1 MSLCRSCKTT
11 RVHARL
17 FSSSPASMVGPESP
31 NYIDIPRIVQPF
43 FPQKKKVKG
52 VLPVPREIFPPRRP
66 DKATESYIEAA
77 TPEPASNGPKVEK
90 DHPLFEQLEWKRRM
104 AEVRRQSL
112 REGLVELYE
121 RKQETEYNSFRRSRR
136 RQAQRME
143 VLKQPPREDERLTA
157 ASTMQE
163 LLLKK
168 TPVLPDPHAEERLAK
183 ARANVKMQQQLETEE
198 KLDAIHSLYMNAR
211 NFITTEE
218 QLDAEIERVFPAEAN
233 PEWTSDQKNGENVW
247 NLGPPPTVA
256 SMVHRKDDENS
267 RWNLVQRRTKKIA
280 EALTGGKI

>member
-1 MSLCRSCKTT
+1 
-11 RVHARL
+11 
-17 FSSSPASMVGPESP
+17 MVGPESP

-52 VLPVPREIFPPRRP
+52 VLPVPREIFPSRRP

-77 TPEPASNGPKVEK
+77 TPEPASNEPKVDK
-90 DHPLFEQLEWKRRM
+90 DHPLFERLEWKRRM
-104 AEVRRQSL
+104 AQVRRQSL
-112 REGLVELYE
+112 REGLTELYE
-121 RKQETEYNSFRRSRR
+121 RKQESEYNSFRRSRR

-157 ASTMQE
+157 VSTMQE
-163 LLLKK
+163 LLSKK

-183 ARANVKMQQQLETEE
+183 ARANVAIQERLKTEE
-198 KLDAIHSLYMNAR
+198 KIDAIHTLYMNAR

-218 QLDAEIERVFPAEAN
+218 QLDREIERAFPEGDN
-233 PEWTSDQKNGENVW
+233 PEWTSDTNEGKNVW

-256 SMVHRKDDENS
+256 SMVHRKDDENA
-267 RWNLVQRRTKKIA
+267 RWELVQRRTKKIA
-280 EALTGGKI
+280 EVLTGGKI